1 MTESLT
7 STSHRLADDIDAVTD
22 LNEHLRLIS
31 ELVQRHIPAE
41 RRGVFQA
48 KIDDVARRAADPNLN
63 LAVIGEFCS
72 GKSTFIN
79 ALLRQRLLKAACV
92 VTTASVTRIRK
103 GSTLAITASFTDGQ
117 TVTVSGDDYH
127 ALRRAI
133 FTLQPAAASDETLKD
148 LLDRLTSDPAVA
160 DHVREIDITI
170 PSEQLDENIVIL
182 DTPGINAGAAT
193 AVHHAEV
200 TQRVMS
206 ELADCALVLISAAN
220 PMTNSL
226 IEFLESHA
234 RSFLHRCVFV
244 ITAVDRQ
251 DESERA
257 ETRGFVREKLREK
270 LGLESPFIVE
280 SAAITMLPIAEV
292 PESMKESWAHW
303 QSEFVVLEEAVR
315 AALRRERTLI
325 IAERLI
331 RLLQDLVAEMEREL
345 AASAVALDEE
355 ERLLRENS
363 VAAIEQVLDALH
375 ARSAAEVEKRA
386 RALHLETLTHR
397 NGMAAATKEWMHGV
411 IAKNGANI
419 KTYTQHVHPTVVQ
432 GVQYYGAQYSKT
444 IDGEIDDL
452 RVRCE
457 SLSAE
462 FAQRFE
468 KAYREL
474 PSLGVPIS
482 VSPVAIPP
490 APHPSVFRS
499 ALAHAEQQRKT
510 DVKYDTAGSA
520 VGGGLSAIA
529 FGWLGSL
536 PGAIIGAIIGA
547 LIGLALGENNG
558 CAMIVYGI
566 IWFIVGAI
574 VGAIFGGV
582 AGTAIAAIT
591 GAKVGGSVAVAAAG
605 PNVADRQ
612 QQLRVRLASDIDE
625 YFDEMHGALDAH
637 INAAVRGVTA
647 SFAAAVNLHKSTYS
661 AAVERLRREHDQ
673 KQRDVAQKIITVRAD
688 AADLNQRAARLESLR
703 ARLAR
708 SRVPA

>member
-1 MTESLT
+1 MTEPLT
-7 STSHRLADDIDAVTD
+7 SASHRLADDIDAITD
-22 LNEHLRLIS
+22 LGEHLRLIS
-31 ELVQRHIPAE
+31 DLVQRHIPAE
-41 RRGVFQA
+41 RRGVLQA
-48 KIDDVARRAADPNLN
+48 KIDDVARRAADPNLH

-103 GSTLAITASFTDGQ
+103 GSTLAITASFTDGR

-160 DHVREIDITI
+160 DHVREIDIAI

-182 DTPGINAGAAT
+182 DTPGINAGVAT
-193 AVHHAEV
+193 AAHHAEV

-220 PMTNSL
+220 PMTNTL
-226 IEFLESHA
+226 VEFLESHA
-234 RSFLHRCVFV
+234 RSFLHRCIFV

-257 ETRGFVREKLREK
+257 ETREFVREKLREK
-270 LGLESPFIVE
+270 LGLQSPFVVE
-280 SAAITMLPIAEV
+280 SAAITMLPVAEV

-303 QSEFVVLEEAVR
+303 RSEFAVLEESVR

-375 ARSAAEVEKRA
+375 ARSAAEIEKRA
-386 RALHLETLTHR
+386 AALHRETLTHR
-397 NGMAAATKEWMHGV
+397 NSMAATTKEWMHGV
-411 IAKNGANI
+411 IAKNAANI
-419 KTYTQHVHPTVVQ
+419 RTYTQHVHPTVVQ
-432 GVQYYGAQYSKT
+432 GVQHYGAQFTKI
-444 IDGEIDDL
+444 IDCEIDNL
-452 RVRCE
+452 RARCE

-462 FAQRFE
+462 FAQQFE

-536 PGAIIGAIIGA
+536 PGAIIGAIIGT

-566 IWFIVGAI
+566 IWFIVGTI
-574 VGAIFGGV
+574 VGAIFGGM
-582 AGTAIAAIT
+582 AGTVVAAIT

-612 QQLRVRLASDIDE
+612 QQLRVRLASDIDAF
-625 YFDEMHGALDAH
+625 FDELKGTLDAH
-637 INAAVRGVTA
+637 IDNAVRGVTG
-647 SFAAAVNLHKSTYS
+647 SFAGAVDLHKTTYS
-661 AAVERLRREHDQ
+661 AAVERLRREHNQ
-673 KQRDVAQKIITVRAD
+673 KQRDVAQRILTVRAD

-703 ARLAR
+703 ARMAR